1 MAIIDK
7 NILGEITGKIG
18 NLVIRKLNGKTVI
31 ALRPAKYKASQS
43 TQAKFHRNRFA
54 VTVKFAKYIN
64 SIKLLSQ
71 IWAAAPIEGTSAFN
85 RILKYNLPHSYN
97 LYPSENNIII
107 PSGYNLEVRNILYNK
122 EKLNAEIIRKN
133 HPPILT
139 NLQDIVL
146 FIVMVYYHTENEN
159 LNPYEMDHSA
169 YQINPAAVNSNYSVE
184 INLNEKQKSL
194 LESYSN
200 CNLYFAEVAG
210 TGINTVWSS
219 SICKSV

>member
-1 MAIIDK
+1 MSFREEKYSSSEEEDYL
-7 NILGEITGKIG
+7 NIHAQPLGEDEYVENATARFNREHKHGNSSIEKLPKAILEKI
-18 NLVIRKLNGKTVI
+18 
-31 ALRPAKYKASQS
+31 
-43 TQAKFHRNRFA
+43 AKF
-54 VTVKFAKYIN
+54 
-64 SIKLLSQ
+64 
-71 IWAAAPIEGTSAFN
+71 
-85 RILKYNLPHSYN
+85 
-97 LYPSENNIII
+97 
-107 PSGYNLEVRNILYNK
+107 LYNK